1 MWNMI
6 SNYNKS
12 TNIIVHENKM
22 LGEIFGPVKYEV
34 SGKYNEL
41 GNKELNDMYNII
53 WALKS
58 RSLWWMEHIG

>member
-1 MWNMI
+1 MI

-53 WALKS
+53 
-58 RSLWWMEHIG
+58 

>member
-1 MWNMI
+1 
-6 SNYNKS
+6 
-12 TNIIVHENKM
+12 
-22 LGEIFGPVKYEV
+22 VKYEV